1 VNSLPEKFSKSLE
14 REPLTMTFGR
24 HGFFGYSLVS
34 PRSTDIDKQ
43 QLMWWSTWE
52 ASPAPNRNASLDDIR
67 NQLLAHHGSWKSPY
81 DTADHPVFPTI
92 ISLSCGPP
100 SPTAL
105 SAVER
110 DVLVLPRYMTPRLPR
125 WSSTSGK
132 IVLMGDAAHAMPPD
146 AGQGVSCAV
155 EDAVVIALLLKHYL
169 SQQTADLGDVLKR
182 TTEAYEKMRMG
193 RLAHILNA
201 GKKAG
206 DSKRELTKWQEVI
219 RDFFISILCQYFM
232 LNLFFVCF

>member
-1 VNSLPEKFSKSLE
+1 VNSLPENLSKSLE

-34 PRSTDIDKQ
+34 PRSTDLDKQ
-43 QLMWWSTWE
+43 QFMWWSTWE
-52 ASPAPNRNASLDDIR
+52 ANPAPNRNASLDDIR

-81 DTADHPVFPTI
+81 DTTDHPVFRTI

-100 SPTAL
+100 SIAL

-125 WSSTSGK
+125 WSSISGK
-132 IVLMGDAAHAMPPD
+132 IILMGDAAHAMPPF

-169 SQQTADLGDVLKR
+169 SQQTANLGDVLKR
-182 TTEAYEKMRMG
+182 TTKAYENMRMG
-193 RLAHILNA
+193 RLAHILNDA
-201 GKKAG
+201 KKVG
-206 DSKRELTKWQEVI
+206 NTKRELTKWQEVI
-219 RDFFISILCQYFM
+219 RDFIMSIRCQCFM
-232 LNLFFVCF
+232 LNPFFVCF